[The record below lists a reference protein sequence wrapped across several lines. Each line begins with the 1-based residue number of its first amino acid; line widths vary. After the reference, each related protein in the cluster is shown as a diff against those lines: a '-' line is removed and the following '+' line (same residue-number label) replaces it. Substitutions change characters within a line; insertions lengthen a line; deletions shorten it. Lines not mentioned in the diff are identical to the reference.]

1 MTAAAVL
8 GEVESWRAEY
18 PFASHWIDTPAG
30 RQHYVDEGQG
40 RPVLF
45 VHGNPTWSFYW
56 RRCIMDVSAAGFR
69 AIAVDHLGCGLSDKP
84 QDWSYRLADHVA
96 NLERLVVA
104 LDLRDITLVVHDW
117 GGAIGLG
124 VATRHPERFR
134 GLVITNTAA
143 FRAPR
148 IPWRIAACRIP
159 GLGSLAVRGLNG
171 FAAAAVHMATEKG
184 LSPVARAGLLAPYDS
199 WHNRIAT
206 LRFVEDIPMAEGH
219 PSWNTLAEI
228 ESGLPLLADKPM
240 RLVWGEEDW
249 CFTPWFRQEF
259 ERRFPAAQSFPLR
272 GIGHYVAEDA
282 ADELSRHV
290 LEAAR

>member
-1 MTAAAVL
+1 MTAVADA
-8 GEVESWRAEY
+8 WRAEY

-30 RQHYVDEGQG
+30 RQHYVDEGTG

-56 RRCIMDVSAAGFR
+56 RRCISDVSAAGFR
-69 AIAVDHLGCGLSDKP
+69 SIAVDHLGCGLSDKP
-84 QDWSYRLADHVA
+84 QEWSYRLADHVQ
-96 NLERLVVA
+96 NLERLVES

-124 VATRHPERFR
+124 LATRQPERFR
-134 GLVITNTAA
+134 SLVVTNTAA
-143 FRAPR
+143 FRAPH

-159 GLGSLAVRGLNG
+159 GLGAVAVRGFNG
-171 FAAAAVHMATEKG
+171 FAGAAVYMATEKG
-184 LSPVARAGLLAPYDS
+184 LSPVAKAGLLAPYDDWKS
-199 WHNRIAT
+199 RIAT

-228 ESGLPLLADKPM
+228 ESGLPRLADKPM
-240 RLVWGEEDW
+240 RLVWGEADW

-259 ERRFPAAQSFPLR
+259 ERRFPAAQSFPLA

-282 ADELSRHV
+282 PVELSRHV
-290 LEAAR
+290 IEAAR